1 MTGVVIQGR
10 MLIFCITFE
19 IDMKNFAL
27 IGVAGFVAP
36 RHMKA
41 IRETGN
47 NLSCAYDLNDSVG
60 IMDSYFP
67 KAHFFTEHARFD
79 RYLDRLYRESGKSLD
94 FISICTPNHLHDS
107 QIRHALNTGANAI
120 CEKPMVLN
128 PWNVDALSDFEKEHE
143 GNINCIL
150 QLRLHDTI
158 KALKKQIDDG
168 AADKVYDVELTY
180 IASRG
185 RWYHNSWKADME
197 KSGGIATNIGVHFFD
212 MLSWIFGD
220 VAENIVHVHDDER
233 AAGYLRL
240 KNARVRW
247 FLSVNYNDLPK
258 EIKEKGQRTYRSINI
273 DGNEVEFSDGFTDLH
288 TKSYQEILNGN
299 GFRPQEVKSS
309 IQIVSDIR
317 NIAPIGLVGDFHP
330 LANK

>member
-1 MTGVVIQGR
+1 
-10 MLIFCITFE
+10 
-19 IDMKNFAL
+19 MKEFAL

-41 IRETGN
+41 IQETRN
-47 NLSCAYDLNDSVG
+47 NLSCAYDQNDSVG

-79 RYLDRLYRESGKSLD
+79 RYLDKVWRETGKPLD
-94 FISICTPNHLHDS
+94 YISICSPNHMHDS
-107 QIRHALNTGANAI
+107 QIRHALRTGASAI

-128 PWNVDALSDFEKEHE
+128 PWNVDALAEFEKEHT
-143 GNINCIL
+143 GQINCIL
-150 QLRLHDTI
+150 QLRLHDAI
-158 KALKKQIDDG
+158 MRLKKQIDEG
-168 AADKVYDVELTY
+168 PKDKVYDVDLSY

-185 RWYHNSWKADME
+185 RWYFNSWKASME

-220 VAENIVHVHDDER
+220 VEENIVHVHNNER

-247 FLSVNYNDLPK
+247 FLSVNYNDLP
-258 EIKEKGQRTYRSINI
+258 IHQKEKGQRTWRSISV
-273 DGNEVEFSDGFTDLH
+273 DGEEVEFSEGFTNLH
-288 TKSYQEILNGN
+288 TKSYEKILEGE
-299 GFRPQEVKSS
+299 GFGVQAVRSS

-317 NIAPIGLVGDFHP
+317 STTPVGLKGDFHP
-330 LANK
+330 MISK